1 MPVVNADIIVYGAA
15 NMPETDSESPVGG
28 AIDRTIKIQNL
39 DMSDV
44 GGTDTLEVLSSAGG
58 DTTQTITVTGRDA
71 SGIIV
76 TEDFELTGATPV
88 NGVVSF
94 QRILKVVSDG
104 ALAGTVTVREAS
116 GNTTICTLEG
126 TGTAPGGTSVLE
138 VRRPF
143 YGSEANVSGGADK
156 TLYEKVFIANTH
168 ASLAITN
175 AAVVLTADG
184 TSNDLVDF
192 DLEDAVNDTGTITD
206 RTTAPGGAQ
215 TVRDTWSDASV
226 AVPGNVLGDRTTGTS
241 DRIGVWLRLT
251 LPDGE
256 SPENTN
262 FTLTVNGST
271 T

>member
-1 MPVVNADIIVYGAA
+1 MPVANSDIIVYGAA
-15 NMPETDSESPVGG
+15 NMPETDAATPVGG

-44 GGTDTLEVLSSAGG
+44 GGTDTLEVVSSSGA
-58 DTTQTITVTGRDA
+58 DTTQTITVTGRNA

-76 TEDFELTGATPV
+76 TDSFVLTGATPV
-88 NGVVSF
+88 NGTTSF
-94 QRILKVVSDG
+94 QRVLKIVSSG

-116 GNTTICTLEG
+116 GNVTLATLEG
-126 TGTAPGGTSVLE
+126 TTTAPGGTSVLE

-143 YGSEANVSGGADK
+143 YAAKANPSGGATK
-156 TLYEKVFIANTH
+156 ELYEKVFIANTH
-168 ASLAITN
+168 ASLAVTD
-175 AAVVLTADG
+175 ATVELTVDG
-184 TSNDLVDF
+184 TTNDLVDF

-215 TVRDTWSDASV
+215 TVRDSWSDALV
-226 AVPGNVLGDRTTGTS
+226 NVPGGSLGDRVTGTS
-241 DRIGVWLRLT
+241 DHIGVWLQLT

-256 SPENTN
+256 NPENVSI
-262 FTLTVNGST
+262 TLNVGGST